1 MKEVLNNLFGSYLVA
16 FGLVVLAGLL
26 ILLLVILTNIPDMDK
41 RPIDNNNSSF
51 IMKCNY
57 NVNDTYICKLR
68 K

>member
-1 MKEVLNNLFGSYLVA
+1 MKEVMNNIAFGSYLA
-16 FGLVVLAGLL
+16 FGLVVLAVLL
-26 ILLLVILTNIPDMDK
+26 IMLLVILAITPDMDK

-57 NVNDTYICKLR
+57 NANDTYICKLL